1 MFLQRKL
8 RFGAVF
14 MIIGCLL
21 AIVGEVINLQNTD
34 VLSSSWH
41 LSLEFI
47 VGGTFVMLIG
57 LAVFSAI
64 SNQIYGFGFLGTI
77 LLLLGGFLMIVG
89 TVALDWIIVP
99 FLVNLAN
106 VLAASINAPAI
117 STQNALNSIINS
129 INKLG
134 GSFLQS
140 ILPGAAPHIAPAR
153 VPMVNGTTLV
163 NNALVQLH
171 MPTIDKLAWW
181 GRISLTGGPLTIG
194 SLILGLALLRERNNL
209 TPAALLLILC
219 SLLNLLC
226 QYLTSLPTIYANITA
241 CALFFSLIWL
251 GTSAWWPAK
260 YEVDYVEEYEE
271 I

>member
-8 RFGAVF
+8 RFGGAF
-14 MIIGCLL
+14 MIIGSLL
-21 AIVGEVINLQNTD
+21 AIVGEVINLQNPD
-34 VLSSSWH
+34 VLSSSWR

-64 SNQIYGFGFLGTI
+64 SNHIYGFGFLGSI
-77 LLLLGGFLMIVG
+77 LLLLGGFLLIIG

-106 VLAASINAPAI
+106 VLASTINAPAI
-117 STQNALNSIINS
+117 STQNALNNVINS

-140 ILPGAAPHIAPAR
+140 ILPGAAPHIPTAK
-153 VPMVNGTTLV
+153 VPLVNGTTLV
-163 NNALVQLH
+163 NNALIQLH
-171 MPTIDKLAWW
+171 MPTLDKLEWW
-181 GRISLTGGPLTIG
+181 GHISLTGGTLTIG
-194 SLILGLALLRERNNL
+194 GLILGLSLLRERNSL

-226 QYLTSLPTIYANITA
+226 QYLTTLPAIYANITA
-241 CALFFSLIWL
+241 CALFLSLIWL
-251 GTSAWWPAK
+251 GSSAWWPSK
-260 YEVDYVEEYEE
+260 YEEYVEEYEE
-271 I
+271 V